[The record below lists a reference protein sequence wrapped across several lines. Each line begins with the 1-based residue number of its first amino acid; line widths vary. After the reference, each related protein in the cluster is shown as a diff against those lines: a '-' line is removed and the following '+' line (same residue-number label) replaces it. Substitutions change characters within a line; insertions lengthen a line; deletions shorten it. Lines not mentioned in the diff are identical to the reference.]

1 MSAIEGDRLMAGRTV
16 AVTGASGLIGRA
28 VTAALKDEGVRV
40 LPLVRRAPGPGEA
53 FWDPEAGILDAG
65 ALEGADA
72 VVHLAGDNLGQ
83 GRWTP
88 AKKARILESRVR
100 GTRVLCGGLA
110 RVRQRPAVLVC
121 ASAIGFYGDGGE
133 AELDETCP
141 KGAGFLPEVCAAW
154 EEAAAPA
161 RDSGIRVVHLR
172 IGVVLSRDGGAL
184 REMLAPFRL
193 GLGGPVGSGR
203 QFLSWVAL
211 PDVAGAILWCL
222 RREDLSGPVNATA
235 PGAVRQREFACALGK
250 VLGRPAFMTLPGFA
264 VRLALGEKG
273 EALLLEGARIA
284 PRKLLTSG
292 FEFQLPGLEPALR
305 SVLGRSG
312 S

>member
-1 MSAIEGDRLMAGRTV
+1 MIVDAGSTPMAGRTV

-28 VTAALKDEGVRV
+28 VTAGLQEECARV
-40 LPLVRRAPGPGEA
+40 LPLVRRAAQPGEA
-53 FWDPEAGILDAG
+53 FWDPGAGALDAA

-88 AKKARILESRVR
+88 AKKARIMESRAR
-100 GTRVLCGGLA
+100 GTRVLCEGLA
-110 RVRQRPAVLVC
+110 RMPRRPPVLVC

-133 AELDETCP
+133 TELDESSP
-141 KGAGFLPEVCAAW
+141 RGRGFLPEVCAAW

-161 RDSGIRVVHLR
+161 REAGIRVVHLR

-184 REMLAPFRL
+184 HEMLAPFSL
-193 GLGGPVGSGR
+193 GLGGPVGTGR
-203 QFLSWVAL
+203 QFVSWIAL
-211 PDVAGAILWCL
+211 PDVVRAVSWCL
-222 RREDLSGPVNATA
+222 RRDDLSGPVNATA
-235 PGAVRQREFACALGK
+235 PGAVRQREFARTLGR
-250 VLGRPAFMTLPGFA
+250 VLGRPAFMPLPGFA

-284 PRKLLTSG
+284 PRKLLAFG
-292 FEFQLPGLEPALR
+292 FEFQLPDLEPALR
-305 SVLGRSG
+305 TVLGRGHS
-312 S
+312 